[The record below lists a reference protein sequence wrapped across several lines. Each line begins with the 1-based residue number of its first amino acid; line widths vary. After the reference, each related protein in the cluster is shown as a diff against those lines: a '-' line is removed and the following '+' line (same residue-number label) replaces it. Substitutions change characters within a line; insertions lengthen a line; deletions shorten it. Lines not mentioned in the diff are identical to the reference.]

1 MGGAR
6 GTGRPGMH
14 TSRKLLQQVWRAL
27 VAAFVLGGAAFLLQ
41 MVLPLYALHVVE
53 GAVAAASLETLA
65 LLSLIAAIA
74 AGAAIALTAARDRIL
89 LRAGLWLDHTLGHHM
104 LANGARLGTAPAQL
118 KKNADALALLSGA
131 LADRAI
137 VAALEAPWVPAMLVA
152 MALLHPIMGTIAAV
166 FASLLLLAT
175 LRQAAA
181 IRRLAEQK
189 AKAGENTATWWLA
202 ETLGP
207 ADARLEAGVAD
218 RWERLNRAHIAAAYA
233 LGSRTGNLT
242 GLTHLIRAGAQVAL
256 IGVGAWLVIGH
267 ELSLAALLACV
278 LLNILLLEPLTGLA
292 KSLPSVASAMSAYRQ
307 LGALTADARDER
319 PERAE
324 TSTFV
329 PAPRLNVRGPLA
341 LGLAMILLVVV
352 AGLGARHTRLSDLA
366 ELTGGT
372 IFETRVTTLHAEGGP
387 AARVHI
393 AAGAQVKAGDLLLTR
408 DTSAL
413 DAQIAML
420 KALAEAA
427 RSQLALVGQEAAAM
441 PALGALLD
449 SDRPKLASLEQR
461 IAELEKESA
470 ELTQRLALA
479 EQELARS
486 QLRSPVSGRVLA
498 LNVHGGDAS
507 GARSTVAL
515 EILAADRPLLY
526 RLLDPVRRTRRPS
539 SASTSVAELGNDP

>member
-1 MGGAR
+1 MGGAT

-14 TSRKLLQQVWRAL
+14 TSRKLLQQVRRAL

-41 MVLPLYALHVVE
+41 MALPLYALHVVE
-53 GAVAAASLETLA
+53 GAVAAASFETLA

-74 AGAAIALTAARDRIL
+74 AGAAIALAAARDRIL

-104 LANGARLGTAPAQL
+104 LANGARLGTAPAEL

-137 VAALEAPWVPAMLVA
+137 VAALEALWVPVVLVA
-152 MALLHPIMGTIAAV
+152 LALLHPIIGAVAAV
-166 FASLLLLAT
+166 FASLLLLAM
-175 LRQAAA
+175 LKQAAP

-207 ADARLEAGVAD
+207 ADARLAAGVAD
-218 RWERLNRAHIAAAYA
+218 GWERLNRAHIAAAYA
-233 LGSRTGNLT
+233 LGSRIENLS
-242 GLTHLIRAGAQVAL
+242 GLARLIRAGAQVAL
-256 IGVGAWLVIGH
+256 IGVGAWLVIDH
-267 ELSLAALLACV
+267 QLSLAALLACV

-292 KSLPSVASAMSAYRQ
+292 KSLPTVASAMSAYRQ
-307 LGALTADARDER
+307 LGALPADAQDER
-319 PERAE
+319 PARKA
-324 TSTFV
+324 TSPFV

-366 ELTGGT
+366 ELTGGA
-372 IFETRVTTLHAEGGP
+372 IFETRVTTLHAEDGP
-387 AARVHI
+387 AARMHI
-393 AAGAQVKAGDLLLTR
+393 APGALVKAGDLLLTR
-408 DTSAL
+408 DTSEL
-413 DAQIAML
+413 DRQIAML

-427 RSQLALVGQEAAAM
+427 RSQLALVGREAAAM
-441 PALGALLD
+441 PAPGALLD

-479 EQELARS
+479 ERELARS
-486 QLRSPVSGRVLA
+486 QLRSPVSGRVLV
-498 LNVHGGDAS
+498 LNVHG
-507 GARSTVAL
+507 
-515 EILAADRPLLY
+515 ADTPSAPRLVDLQIVTANRPLLY
-526 RLLDPVRRTRRPS
+526 RLLDPVRRSNRPT
-539 SASTSVAELGNDP
+539 STARSVADLEKDP

>member
-1 MGGAR
+1 MGGAA

-14 TSRKLLQQVWRAL
+14 TSRELLQQVRRAL
-27 VAAFVLGGAAFLLQ
+27 VAAFVLGGCAFLLQ
-41 MVLPLYALHVVE
+41 MALPLYALHVVE
-53 GAVAAASLETLA
+53 SAAAAASFGTLA
-65 LLSLIAAIA
+65 LLTLVAAIA
-74 AGAAIALTAARDRIL
+74 AGAAIALAAARDRVL

-104 LANGARLGTAPAQL
+104 LANGARLGTPPVEL

-137 VAALEAPWVPAMLVA
+137 VAALEAPWVLAVLA
-152 MALLHPIMGTIAAV
+152 ALALLHPIMAAVAAV
-166 FASLLLLAT
+166 FAALLLLAT
-175 LRQAAA
+175 LRQAVPV
-181 IRRLAEQK
+181 RRLAEQK

-242 GLTHLIRAGAQVAL
+242 GLARLIRAGGQVAL
-256 IGVGAWLVIGH
+256 IGVGAWLVIDH

-278 LLNILLLEPLTGLA
+278 LLNSLLLEPLMGLA

-307 LGALTADARDER
+307 LGALPADARDER

-324 TSTFV
+324 TTTFV

-341 LGLAMILLVVV
+341 LGLAVILLVVV
-352 AGLGARHTRLSDLA
+352 AELGARHTRLSDLA

-372 IFETRVTTLHAEGGP
+372 IFETRVTTLRAEGGP

-408 DTSAL
+408 DTSDL

-526 RLLDPVRRTRRPS
+526 RLLDPVRRTRRAS

>member
-1 MGGAR
+1 MSGAA

-14 TSRKLLQQVWRAL
+14 TSRKSLQQVRRAL
-27 VAAFVLGGAAFLLQ
+27 VAAFVLGGCAFLLQ

-53 GAVAAASLETLA
+53 SAATAGSFGTLA
-65 LLSLIAAIA
+65 LLAGVAAIA
-74 AGAAIALTAARDRIL
+74 AGGAVALAAARDRIL

-104 LANGARLGTAPAQL
+104 LANGARLGTPPAEL
-118 KKNADALALLSGA
+118 KRNADALALLSTA

-137 VAALEAPWVPAMLVA
+137 VAALEAPWVPAVLVA
-152 MALLHPIMGTIAAV
+152 MALLHPIMAAVAAV
-166 FASLLLLAT
+166 FAALLVLAT
-175 LRQAAA
+175 LRQAAP
-181 IRRLAEQK
+181 IRRLTEQK
-189 AKAGENTATWWLA
+189 AQAGENTATWWLA
-202 ETLGP
+202 ETLEP
-207 ADARLEAGVAD
+207 ADARLGAGVAD

-242 GLTHLIRAGAQVAL
+242 GLARLIRAGAQVAL
-256 IGVGAWLVIGH
+256 IGAGAWLVVNQ
-267 ELSLAALLACV
+267 ELSLAALLAGV
-278 LLNILLLEPLTGLA
+278 LLNILLLEPLMGLA
-292 KSLPSVASAMSAYRQ
+292 QSLPSVASAMSAYRQ
-307 LGALTADARDER
+307 LGALPADARDER
-319 PERAE
+319 PKRAAAA
-324 TSTFV
+324 FP

-341 LGLAMILLVVV
+341 LGFVTILLVLVT
-352 AGLGARHTRLSDLA
+352 GFGAHHTRLSDLA

-372 IFETRVTTLHAEGGP
+372 IFETRVTTLRAEGGP
-387 AARVHI
+387 TARVHI

-408 DTSAL
+408 DTSEL

-441 PALGALLD
+441 PAAGALVD
-449 SDRPKLASLEQR
+449 SDRPKLASLEHR

-498 LNVHGGDAS
+498 LNALGGDAS
-507 GARSTVAL
+507 SGRSTVAL
-515 EILAADRPLLY
+515 EILTADRPLLY
-526 RLLDPVRRTRRPS
+526 RLLDPVRRSRRPS
-539 SASTSVAELGNDP
+539 SVSTSVAELGNDP

>member
-1 MGGAR
+1 MGGAA

-14 TSRKLLQQVWRAL
+14 TSRNLLQQVRRAL
-27 VAAFVLGGAAFLLQ
+27 VAAFVLGGAAVLLQ
-41 MVLPLYALHVVE
+41 MALPLYALHVVE
-53 GAVAAASLETLA
+53 SAAAAASFETLA
-65 LLSLIAAIA
+65 LLSLIALIA
-74 AGAAIALTAARDRIL
+74 AGAAIALAAARDRIL
-89 LRAGLWLDHTLGHHM
+89 LRGGLWLDHTLGHHM

-137 VAALEAPWVPAMLVA
+137 VAALEAPWVSAVLVA
-152 MALLHPIMGTIAAV
+152 MALLHPVMAAVAAV

-175 LRQAAA
+175 LRQAAPT
-181 IRRLAEQK
+181 RRLAEQK
-189 AKAGENTATWWLA
+189 AQAGENSATWWLA

-233 LGSRTGNLT
+233 LGRRTGNLS
-242 GLTHLIRAGAQVAL
+242 GLVRLIRAGAQVAL
-256 IGVGAWLVIGH
+256 IGVGAWLVIDH
-267 ELSLAALLACV
+267 QLSLAALLACV
-278 LLNILLLEPLTGLA
+278 LLNILLLQPLTGLA

-307 LGALTADARDER
+307 LGALPADARDGR
-319 PERAE
+319 PDRAE
-324 TSTFV
+324 TFP

-366 ELTGGT
+366 ELTGAT
-372 IFETRVTTLHAEGGP
+372 IFETRVTTLRAEGGP

-427 RSQLALVGQEAAAM
+427 RSQLALVGQEASAM
-441 PALGALLD
+441 PAPWALLD

-507 GARSTVAL
+507 GVRSTVAL
-515 EILAADRPLLY
+515 EILTADRPLLY
-526 RLLDPVRRTRRPS
+526 RLLDPVRRTTRPS
-539 SASTSVAELGNDP
+539 SASTSIAELGNDR